1 MALELKIGDWEAS
14 VKLVNREGT
23 KATIDVDGIEYEVD
37 IIMVGEGI
45 YSIIHQGKSY
55 NVELIPG
62 NGPKNYHVNTYR
74 SSYDVSIVD
83 AQVRYQQS
91 RSKDSLDSGDK
102 IITTPMPGR
111 VVQIPVA
118 EGEEVLKG
126 TTVII
131 ISAMKM
137 ESEYRAP
144 ADGKIKRIFVKEG
157 DSIAGNQPLIE
168 FE

>member
-1 MALELKIGDWEAS
+1 
-14 VKLVNREGT
+14 
-23 KATIDVDGIEYEVD
+23 
-37 IIMVGEGI
+37 
-45 YSIIHQGKSY
+45 
-55 NVELIPG
+55 
-62 NGPKNYHVNTYR
+62 VNTYQ

-144 ADGKIKRIFVKEG
+144 ADGKIKKIFVKEG